1 MYKIITCFLY
11 QKINFL
17 KEKKNQTEFNLFN
30 DSWNYISESSDIT
43 NSTTYK
49 YIENIYTKYIFL
61 NPLLVSL

>member
-30 DSWNYISESSDIT
+30 DS
-43 NSTTYK
+43 
-49 YIENIYTKYIFL
+49 
-61 NPLLVSL
+61 